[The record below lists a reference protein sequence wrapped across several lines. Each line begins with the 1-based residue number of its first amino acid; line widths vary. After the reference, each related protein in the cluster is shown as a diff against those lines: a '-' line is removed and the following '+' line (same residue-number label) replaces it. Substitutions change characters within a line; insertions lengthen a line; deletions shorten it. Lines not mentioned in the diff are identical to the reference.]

1 MSAKLDSV
9 EALRV
14 FVRVAEAGSFRAA
27 ANSLQM
33 PKSTVSAMVQRLEQQ
48 LETLLL
54 HRTTRSVRLTIAGE
68 RLMERSQA
76 IFDALEAAEMAVA
89 PRQGEAQ
96 GRLVVSAP
104 GALTREFLASRLPRF
119 MNANPRVNVVLRVQS
134 QTVDLIADGVDVVIH
149 VGPPPT
155 GDVRV
160 LRVGEVRGGLTA
172 SADYVEARGLPKRP
186 EDLRQHDLIS
196 VAHERSIAWQ
206 LLSGKDRVDVRHQP
220 RFSCSELGVTTEA
233 IRQGVG
239 IGWMPDIARR
249 SGLLDKSLVAVLPN
263 WRLLSAMEIW
273 LVYLER
279 RQHSAALAAF
289 IDFMRAEVATLTHLL
304 TQRLDLNEQVGTG

>member
-89 PRQGEAQ
+89 PQQGEAQ

-104 GALTREFLASRLPRF
+104 GAFTREFLAPRLPRF

-134 QTVDLIADGVDVVIH
+134 QAVDLIADGLDVVIH
-149 VGPPPT
+149 VGLPPT

-160 LRVGEVRGGLTA
+160 LKVGEVRGGLTA
-172 SADYVEARGLPKRP
+172 SAKYVEARGLPKRP
-186 EDLRQHDLIS
+186 EELRQHDLIS
-196 VAHERSIAWQ
+196 IAYERSIAWQ
-206 LLSGKDRVDVRHQP
+206 LISGKDRVDVRHQP

-239 IGWMPDIARR
+239 IGWMPDLARR
-249 SGLLDKSLVAVLPN
+249 AGILDKSLVAVLPN

-289 IDFMRAEVATLTHLL
+289 IDFLRAEVATLAHLL
-304 TQRLDLNEQVGTG
+304 SQRLDLGEPAGTT